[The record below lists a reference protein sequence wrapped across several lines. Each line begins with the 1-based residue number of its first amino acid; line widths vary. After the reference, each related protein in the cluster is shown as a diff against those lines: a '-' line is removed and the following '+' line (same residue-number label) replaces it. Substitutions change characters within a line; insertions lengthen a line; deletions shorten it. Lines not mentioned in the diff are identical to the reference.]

1 MRCRINLLYE
11 PFAGTEWTAMKSK
24 SRNLNAMAK
33 PNKEPKLSRT
43 HAPADLSP
51 LDWQR
56 GLRRQFG
63 REQAFGLENLTGEP
77 FFSEFRVSNP
87 VSKSSYRVAI
97 RSLGPG
103 GNFCSCP
110 DYATSELG
118 TCKHLE
124 FTLARLLKR
133 RGAKT
138 AFARGYRPAFSE
150 LYLRNDGKRRVHFRA
165 GTDCPPAVSTA
176 AAALFDSGRGGVLPD
191 DRFGELEPFLAMASK
206 SGHEL
211 RAYDDALAFIAGR
224 RDADRRAAMLAQL
237 FPRGAGD
244 PKLLAFL
251 KTPIYPYQAEGA
263 LFAVRAGRALIGDDM
278 GLGKTVQA
286 IAAMEILARHFGVS
300 KVLVVCPTSLKYQWQ
315 SEITRFSGRQGEHAA
330 RVIGGGRAQRCKDY
344 ALDDFCKI
352 TNYEKL
358 NPDLD
363 LIAAWTPELIIVDEA
378 QRVKNW
384 NTVAARALKR
394 IDSAYAIV
402 LTGTPL
408 ENKLEELISIVQ
420 FVDQHRLGPTWKL
433 LHEHQVKDEAGRV
446 TGYTGLEKIGQT
458 LAPVMI
464 RRRKSEVL
472 RQLPSRTDQNLLVP
486 MTQMQM
492 LHHQENADAVAKI
505 VQRWRKTKFLSD
517 KDQRRL
523 TCALQNMR
531 MSCNSTYL
539 LDQETDHGVKA
550 DELAALFEDLFADP
564 KAKAVV
570 FSQWTRTH
578 DIVIRRLEA
587 RGLGYVS
594 FHGGIP
600 SDKRPALVE
609 RFRDDPSCRVFLST
623 DAGSTGLNLQHAS
636 TLVNMDLPWNPA
648 ILEQRIARIHRMG
661 QKRPV
666 RVINFVAKG
675 TIEEGMLSVLAF
687 KRSLSAGILDG
698 GSSEIALG
706 GSRLSRFMK
715 DVENV
720 TGRMGEAE
728 AMTPAEEARN
738 VVTADDAGLAEGVNA
753 DVNMDAQE
761 AAMPRTDRAGAPL
774 RDTDSDPWQALAQI
788 GAQFIAALAAAND
801 PNAVP
806 HPWIERDPL
815 TGRQNLKMPLP
826 PPDTARQLAN
836 ALSTLADSL
845 RGRPA

>member
-1 MRCRINLLYE
+1 MQAKR
-11 PFAGTEWTAMKSK
+11 
-24 SRNLNAMAK
+24 RNLNSTTT

-43 HAPADLSP
+43 HVPADLSP
-51 LDWQR
+51 VEWQR

-63 REQAFGLENLTGEP
+63 REQAFGLENLTGER

-97 RSLGPG
+97 RGLGPG

-118 TCKHLE
+118 TCKHIE
-124 FTLARLLKR
+124 FTLARLKKK
-133 RGAKT
+133 RGAKA

-150 LYLRNDGKRRVHFRA
+150 LYLRNDGRRRIHFRA
-165 GTDCPPAVSTA
+165 GTDCPRALREA
-176 AAALFDSGRGGVLPD
+176 AAAVFDFAHDGILPD
-191 DRFGELEPFLAMASK
+191 DRYEELESFMVMASR
-206 SGHEL
+206 SDHEF
-211 RAYDDALAFIAGR
+211 RAYDDALDFIAGR
-224 RDADRRAAMLAQL
+224 RDAERRAAKIEKL
-237 FPRGAGD
+237 FPLGAAD
-244 PKLLAFL
+244 PKLGTLL
-251 KTPIYPYQAEGA
+251 KVPLYPYQAEGT

-286 IAAMEILARHFGVS
+286 IAAAELLARHFGVS
-300 KVLVVCPTSLKYQWQ
+300 KVLVICPTSLKYQWQ
-315 SEITRFSGRQGEHAA
+315 SEIVRFSGRQGENVA
-330 RVIGGGRAQRCKDY
+330 RVINGGRAQRQSDY
-344 ALDDFCKI
+344 RLEDYCKI

-358 NPDLD
+358 QPDLD
-363 LIAAWTPELIIVDEA
+363 LIAAWGPDLVIVDEA

-384 NTVAARALKR
+384 NTIAARALKR
-394 IDSAYAIV
+394 IDSPYAIV

-408 ENKLEELISIVQ
+408 ENKLEELVSIVQ
-420 FVDQHRLGPTWKL
+420 YVDQHRLGPTWKL
-433 LHEHQVKDEAGRV
+433 LHKHQVKDEGGRV

-458 LAPVMI
+458 LAPIMI

-472 RQLPSRTDQNLLVP
+472 KQLPGRLDQNLLVP
-486 MTQMQM
+486 MTEMQM
-492 LHHQENADAVAKI
+492 LYHQENADVVAKI
-505 VQRWRKTKFLSD
+505 VQRWRKTRFLSD

-550 DELAALFEDLFADP
+550 DELAALFDDLFAEP

-578 DIVIRRLEA
+578 DIVIRRLET

-594 FHGGIP
+594 FHGGVP

-609 RFRDDPSCRVFLST
+609 RFRNDPACRVFLST

-648 ILEQRIARIHRMG
+648 VLEQRIARIHRIG
-661 QKRPV
+661 QAQPV

-698 GSSEIALG
+698 GSGEISLG
-706 GSRLSRFMK
+706 GSRLNRFMK
-715 DVENV
+715 EVENV
-720 TGRMGEAE
+720 TGRVGESKAV
-728 AMTPAEEARN
+728 TPAEEVGN
-738 VVTADDAGLAEGVNA
+738 GIVGADDVGPVEDAKADADIDAGDLVRSNGI
-753 DVNMDAQE
+753 
-761 AAMPRTDRAGAPL
+761 TAPW
-774 RDTDSDPWQALAQI
+774 RDTGPDPWVALVQV
-788 GAQFIAALAAAND
+788 GVQFVAALAAAND
-801 PNAVP
+801 PKAP
-806 HPWIERDPL
+806 AHPWIERDPA
-815 TGRQNLKMPLP
+815 TGVRSLKMPLP
-826 PPDTARQLAN
+826 PPETARELAD
-836 ALSTLADSL
+836 ALSVLADGL
-845 RGRPA
+845 RGRTA

>member
-1 MRCRINLLYE
+1 MR
-11 PFAGTEWTAMKSK
+11 SK
-24 SRNLNAMAK
+24 RRNPNSATK
-33 PNKEPKLSRT
+33 PSKEPKLSRT
-43 HAPADLSP
+43 HAPAGLSP
-51 LDWQR
+51 VDWQR

-63 REQAFGLENLTGEP
+63 REQAFGLENLTSEP

-97 RSLGPG
+97 RGLGPG

-110 DYATSELG
+110 DYSTSELG
-118 TCKHLE
+118 TCKHIE
-124 FTLARLLKR
+124 FTLARLQKK

-138 AFARGYRPAFSE
+138 AFARGYQPAFSE
-150 LYLRNDGKRRVHFRA
+150 LYLRNDGRRSVHFRA
-165 GTDCPPAVSTA
+165 GTDCPPAVSEA
-176 AAALFDSGRGGVLPD
+176 AAALFDAERDGMLPD
-191 DRFGELEPFLAMASK
+191 DRFGDLELFMAMASK
-206 SGHEL
+206 SGHEF
-211 RAYDDALAFIAGR
+211 RAYDDALDFVVGR
-224 RDADRRAAMLAQL
+224 RDADRRASKLEQL
-237 FPRGAGD
+237 FPRGGAD
-244 PKLLAFL
+244 PKLLALL
-251 KTPIYPYQAEGA
+251 KVPLYPYQAEGA
-263 LFAVRAGRALIGDDM
+263 LFAVRTGRALIGDDM
-278 GLGKTVQA
+278 GLGKTIQA
-286 IAAMEILARHFGVS
+286 IAATEILARHFGVS
-300 KVLVVCPTSLKYQWQ
+300 KVLVICPTSLKYQWQ
-315 SEITRFSGRQGEHAA
+315 SEIMRFSGRQRENAA
-330 RVIGGGRAQRCKDY
+330 RVINGGRAQRQRDY

-358 NPDLD
+358 KPDLD
-363 LIAAWTPELIIVDEA
+363 LIAAWAPELVIVDEA

-384 NTVAARALKR
+384 NTIAARALKR
-394 IDSAYAIV
+394 IDSSYAIV

-408 ENKLEELISIVQ
+408 ENKLEELISVVQ

-464 RRRKSEVL
+464 RRRKFEVL

-486 MTQMQM
+486 MTEMQM
-492 LHHQENADAVAKI
+492 LYHQENADVVAKI
-505 VQRWRKTKFLSD
+505 VQRWRKTRFLSD

-550 DELAALFEDLFADP
+550 DDLAALFEDLFAEP
-564 KAKAVV
+564 EAKAVV

-578 DIVIRRLEA
+578 DIIIRRLQMRE
-587 RGLGYVS
+587 LGYVS
-594 FHGGIP
+594 FHGGVP

-609 RFRDDPSCRVFLST
+609 RFRDDPTCRVFLST

-661 QKRPV
+661 QTRPV

-698 GSSEIALG
+698 ASGEISLG
-706 GSRLSRFMK
+706 GSRLNRFMK

-720 TGRMGEAE
+720 TGHMGEGE
-728 AMTPAEEARN
+728 AVTPAEEVTNIDTSDTAQSTEDAN
-738 VVTADDAGLAEGVNA
+738 VDMDVATEGTAIVRADGAEAPPRDAGA
-753 DVNMDAQE
+753 
-761 AAMPRTDRAGAPL
+761 
-774 RDTDSDPWQALAQI
+774 DPWQALAQV
-788 GAQFIAALAAAND
+788 GAQFVAALAAANNPD
-801 PNAVP
+801 APA
-806 HPWIERDPL
+806 HPWIERDPI
-815 TGRQNLKMPLP
+815 TGVRSLKMP
-826 PPDTARQLAN
+826 
-836 ALSTLADSL
+836 
-845 RGRPA
+845 

>member
-1 MRCRINLLYE
+1 MDL
-11 PFAGTEWTAMKSK
+11 FSTEYTSMKPK
-24 SRNLNAMAK
+24 SRNLKSAAK

-43 HAPADLSP
+43 HAPDDLSP
-51 LDWQR
+51 VDWQR

-63 REQAFGLENLTGEP
+63 REQAFELENLTGER
-77 FFSEFRVSNP
+77 FFSEFKVRNP
-87 VSKSSYRVAI
+87 ASKSSYRVVI
-97 RSLGPG
+97 RGRGPG

-118 TCKHLE
+118 TCKHIE
-124 FTLARLLKR
+124 FTLAGLEKK

-138 AFARGYRPAFSE
+138 AFARGYQPAFSE
-150 LYLRNDGKRRVHFRA
+150 LYLRNDGRRSLHFRA
-165 GTDCPPAVSTA
+165 GTDCPPALREA
-176 AAALFDSGRGGVLPD
+176 ASGLFDSEHDGRLPD
-191 DRFGELEPFLAMASK
+191 ERLGELEPFMAMASK

-211 RAYDDALAFIAGR
+211 RAYDDALDFVAGR
-224 RDADRRAAMLAQL
+224 RDAEWRGAKLARL
-237 FPRGAGD
+237 FPLGGGD
-244 PKLLAFL
+244 PKLLALL
-251 KTPIYPYQAEGA
+251 KAPLYPYQAEGA

-278 GLGKTVQA
+278 GLGKTIQA
-286 IAAMEILARHFGVS
+286 IAAIEILAKHFGVS

-315 SEITRFSGRQGEHAA
+315 SEITRFSGRQDENAA
-330 RVIGGGRAQRCKDY
+330 RVISGGRAQRQKDY
-344 ALDDFCKI
+344 ALEDFCKI

-358 NPDLD
+358 GPDLD
-363 LIAAWTPELIIVDEA
+363 LIATWAPELVIVDEA

-384 NTVAARALKR
+384 NTIAARALKR
-394 IDSAYAIV
+394 VDSPYAIV

-472 RQLPSRTDQNLLVP
+472 TQLPSRTDQNLLVP
-486 MTQMQM
+486 MTQMQ
-492 LHHQENADAVAKI
+492 LLYHQENADVVARI

-517 KDQRRL
+517 IDQRRL

-539 LDQETDHGVKA
+539 LDQDTDHGVKA
-550 DELAALFEDLFADP
+550 DELAALFEDLFAEP
-564 KAKAVV
+564 EAKAVV

-578 DIVIRRLEA
+578 DIIIRRLEM
-587 RGLGYVS
+587 REFGYVS
-594 FHGGIP
+594 FHGGVP
-600 SDKRPALVE
+600 SEKRPALVE
-609 RFRDDPSCRVFLST
+609 RFRDDPTCRVFLST

-661 QKRPV
+661 QIRPV

-698 GSSEIALG
+698 GGGEISLG
-706 GSRLSRFMK
+706 GSRLNRFMK

-720 TGRMGEAE
+720 TGGMGAGEAV
-728 AMTPAEEARN
+728 APSEEVRN
-738 VVTADDAGLAEGVNA
+738 IVTAGDGGSG
-753 DVNMDAQE
+753 E
-761 AAMPRTDRAGAPL
+761 AADANGNAEAGETAIIRADGAGASP
-774 RDTDSDPWQALAQI
+774 REIGPDPWQALVKV
-788 GAQFIAALAAAND
+788 GAQFVAALAAAND
-801 PNAVP
+801 PSAP
-806 HPWIERDPL
+806 AHPWIERDPA
-815 TGRQNLKMPLP
+815 TGAQNLKMPLP
-826 PPDTARQLAN
+826 PPETARQLAD
-836 ALSTLADSL
+836 ALSALADGL
-845 RGRPA
+845 RRRSV